1 MKRNNNGKIPVGV
14 LAATGSVG
22 QRFVQLLDGHPWFE
36 VVAVTG
42 SDRTVG
48 GSYGAGTNWL
58 IPGEAPAGVVDLEVL
73 PNDPA
78 LLDVPIVFSAL
89 PSEPAKTIEPAFAAA
104 GSSGRPS
111 SASLWL
117 QPTKTSPPE

>member
-42 SDRTVG
+42 S
-48 GSYGAGTNWL
+48 
-58 IPGEAPAGVVDLEVL
+58 
-73 PNDPA
+73 
-78 LLDVPIVFSAL
+78 
-89 PSEPAKTIEPAFAAA
+89 
-104 GSSGRPS
+104 
-111 SASLWL
+111 
-117 QPTKTSPPE
+117 